1 MAALVDTNVIIDV
14 ITDDP
19 QWGSWADHVIRMHHP
34 DGAWINPV
42 VYAELSAGTDD
53 MEEVDDIIAQ
63 LRLSYHE
70 LPKSALFHAG
80 QAFRTYRSKNGTKT
94 SPLADFFIGGH
105 AKALDMPII
114 TRDEKRYRT
123 YFPSVELITP

>member
-1 MAALVDTNVIIDV
+1 MPALIDTNVIIDV

-19 QWGSWADHVIRMHHP
+19 QWGVWADHVIRTQAL

-53 MEEVDDIIAQ
+53 IEEIDQIITQ
-63 LRLSYHE
+63 LHLSYHE

-80 QAFRTYRSKNGTKT
+80 QAFRAYRSKNGTKT

-105 AKALDMPII
+105 AKALEMPII
-114 TRDEKRYRT
+114 TRDVNRYRT